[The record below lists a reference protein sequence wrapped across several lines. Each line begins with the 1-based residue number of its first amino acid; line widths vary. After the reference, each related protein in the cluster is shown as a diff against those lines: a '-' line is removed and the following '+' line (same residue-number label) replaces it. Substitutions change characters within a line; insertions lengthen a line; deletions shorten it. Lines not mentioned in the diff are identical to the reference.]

1 MTDRD
6 DTGQPDIL
14 RRNLFGGI
22 ALAML
27 MPQPLGAAQVAGRL
41 AGLDAMALHSLL
53 RGLALLELLGDP
65 VIDEDAA
72 ALLEQI
78 ERRLR
83 GDFQL
88 LDEALSR
95 AMRSHEEIILALE
108 ALRTAIERGE
118 ALSSEDEAIKTA
130 LVMGRSYPSFERKS
144 ATYSE
149 LVSSGRLHLVRSDSL
164 RKALALYN
172 ERIDNSLYNIQ
183 QIREPMNQDLIF
195 LAQYAE
201 LTPITAGSV
210 GIQAALSYDIAA
222 MANDLE
228 FRRRLGVLIVFQTW
242 TYSNLANQ
250 RKAIDAVLQ
259 AMEPK

>member
-78 ERRLR
+78 ERRLPGAALLLALYRAYCGDGCHAYWRNEEAGDLKTLHRAMAEARAVTFDYVDLKGDATRRRVLPLALVHPPHGIQLLSWCELR
-83 GDFQL
+83 GDFRKFFVGAMTGVTLHEPGFENRRQTL
-88 LDEALSR
+88 LRGS
-95 AMRSHEEIILALE
+95 LE
-108 ALRTAIERGE
+108 
-118 ALSSEDEAIKTA
+118 SE
-130 LVMGRSYPSFERKS
+130 G
-144 ATYSE
+144 
-149 LVSSGRLHLVRSDSL
+149 
-164 RKALALYN
+164 
-172 ERIDNSLYNIQ
+172 
-183 QIREPMNQDLIF
+183 
-195 LAQYAE
+195 
-201 LTPITAGSV
+201 ITA
-210 GIQAALSYDIAA
+210 
-222 MANDLE
+222 
-228 FRRRLGVLIVFQTW
+228 
-242 TYSNLANQ
+242 
-250 RKAIDAVLQ
+250 
-259 AMEPK
+259 